1 MNRKSRAKDLF
12 LYVLISGA
20 ITALLVVAIELGVDR
35 RTFMNGTGFAFFTL
49 PLFGFFIENSR
60 RWWKKPLF
68 WSLAGLL
75 LVVHSACFWWIAHRA
90 DSFKPAWYPILILE
104 YAVLIVCRNLVLAK
118 ADNSS

>member
-20 ITALLVVAIELGVDR
+20 IIALLVVVIELGVDR

-49 PLFGFFIENSR
+49 PLFGFFVESSR

-75 LVVHSACFWWIAHRA
+75 FVLHSMCFWWIAYRA
-90 DSFKPAWYPILILE
+90 GLFKPAWYPILILE
-104 YAVLIVCRNLVLAK
+104 YAVLIACRNLVLAK